1 MNPLDRALY
10 LTSEA
15 IAARFTFTRFAL
27 LLLAAIVG
35 VAVMENPL
43 P

>member
-1 MNPLDRALY
+1 MSPIDRALY

-27 LLLAAIVG
+27 LLLAVIAGVG
-35 VAVMENPL
+35 AMDGGY
-43 P
+43 

>member
-1 MNPLDRALY
+1 MNPFDRALY

-27 LLLAAIVG
+27 LLLAVIAGVG
-35 VAVMENPL
+35 VGEIPA
-43 P
+43 

>member
-1 MNPLDRALY
+1 MNRTLY

-15 IAARFTFTRFAL
+15 LVARFTFTRFAL
-27 LLLAAIVG
+27 LLLAVIAGVG
-35 VAVMENPL
+35 AVENPL

>member
-1 MNPLDRALY
+1 MSLDRALY

-27 LLLAAIVG
+27 LLLAIAGWIG
-35 VAVMENPL
+35 AWENPL

>member
-1 MNPLDRALY
+1 MIDRTLY

-15 IAARFTFTRFAL
+15 IAARFTPTRFAL
-27 LLLAAIVG
+27 LLLAVIAGVG
-35 VAVMENPL
+35 AMENPL

>member
-1 MNPLDRALY
+1 MDRAVY
-10 LTSEA
+10 LACEA

-27 LLLAAIVG
+27 LLLAVIAGVG
-35 VAVMENPL
+35 AMENPL

>member
-1 MNPLDRALY
+1 MNRALY

-27 LLLAAIVG
+27 LLLAVIAGVG
-35 VAVMENPL
+35 AWE
-43 P
+43 

>member
-1 MNPLDRALY
+1 MTFSRALY

-27 LLLAAIVG
+27 LLLAVIAGVG
-35 VAVMENPL
+35 AMDGGY
-43 P
+43 

>member
-1 MNPLDRALY
+1 MSLNRALY

-27 LLLAAIVG
+27 LLLAVIAGVG
-35 VAVMENPL
+35 AMESPL

>member
-1 MNPLDRALY
+1 MTISRALY

-27 LLLAAIVG
+27 LLLAIAGWVG
-35 VAVMENPL
+35 AWEMPT
-43 P
+43 

>member
-1 MNPLDRALY
+1 MPDLDRTLY

-27 LLLAAIVG
+27 LLLAVIAGVG
-35 VAVMENPL
+35 VMEIPA
-43 P
+43 

>member
-1 MNPLDRALY
+1 MSLDRAFY

-15 IAARFTFTRFAL
+15 LVARFTFTRFAL
-27 LLLAAIVG
+27 LLLAVIAGVG
-35 VAVMENPL
+35 AWENPL

>member
-1 MNPLDRALY
+1 MSLDRALY

-27 LLLAAIVG
+27 LLLAVIAGVG
-35 VAVMENPL
+35 AMDGGY
-43 P
+43 

>member
-1 MNPLDRALY
+1 MSLDRALY

-27 LLLAAIVG
+27 LLLAVIAGVG
-35 VAVMENPL
+35 AWEIPA
-43 P
+43 

>member
-1 MNPLDRALY
+1 MTISRALY

-27 LLLAAIVG
+27 LLLAVIAGVG
-35 VAVMENPL
+35 AMDGEY
-43 P
+43 

>member
-1 MNPLDRALY
+1 MPDRFLY

-27 LLLAAIVG
+27 LLLAAVAGVG
-35 VAVMENPL
+35 AMETPI
-43 P
+43 

>member
-1 MNPLDRALY
+1 MTLSRALY

-27 LLLAAIVG
+27 LLLAVIAGVG
-35 VAVMENPL
+35 AGEQQI
-43 P
+43 

>member
-1 MNPLDRALY
+1 MTLSRALY

-27 LLLAAIVG
+27 LLLAVIAGVG
-35 VAVMENPL
+35 AMENPL

>member
-1 MNPLDRALY
+1 MNPLNRALY

-27 LLLAAIVG
+27 LLLAVIAGVG
-35 VAVMENPL
+35 AMDGGY
-43 P
+43 